1 MEPIVQLNSNAKLSE
16 HLASPSEATLGHSNK
31 LDGSH
36 LSPHFKLGEFT
47 KSSSHPEVYNIPSH
61 EAIANLKRVCEWLE
75 VLRKRYNERY
85 NACHLEHHPSVMSSG
100 VERSALPLGLSK
112 TSPRGD
118 HEISPRA
125 ALGRDD
131 KGGALGRDDKGG
143 ALSRDDKGGGTL
155 GMTTAPVS
163 SRPSAAH
170 GEISEKPIIINSGY
184 RSPQLNRK
192 IGGVKNSN
200 HLTGCAVDIRVTGME
215 QAKQYAEILREY
227 PDESHQDFDEL
238 LIEKNRY
245 GAIWLHFAVRPR
257 ENRRRFL
264 YINA

>member
-1 MEPIVQLNSNAKLSE
+1 MEPIVQLNSQAKLSE
-16 HLASPSEATLGHSNK
+16 HFTLG
-31 LDGSH
+31 
-36 LSPHFKLGEFT
+36 EMT
-47 KSSSHPEVYNIPSH
+47 KSSCHPEVYNIPSH
-61 EAIANLKRVCEWLE
+61 EAIANLKRICGWLE

-112 TSPRGD
+112 TSPKGD

-143 ALSRDDKGGGTL
+143 GTL

-163 SRPSAAH
+163 SRLSEAH

-215 QAKQYAEILREY
+215 QAKQYADILREY
-227 PDESHQDFDEL
+227 ADESHQDFDEL

-257 ENRRRFL
+257 ENRRKVAFIR
-264 YINA
+264 A

>member
-1 MEPIVQLNSNAKLSE
+1 MEPIVQLNSEAKLSE
-16 HLASPSEATLGHSNK
+16 H
-31 LDGSH
+31 
-36 LSPHFKLGEFT
+36 FKLGEMT

-85 NACHLEHHPSVMSSG
+85 VVN
-100 VERSALPLGLSK
+100 
-112 TSPRGD
+112 RGD
-118 HEISPRA
+118 PST
-125 ALGRDD
+125 ALGMT
-131 KGGALGRDDKGG
+131 
-143 ALSRDDKGGGTL
+143 GGGTL
-155 GMTTAPVS
+155 DMTTAPVS
-163 SRPSAAH
+163 SRLSAAH
-170 GEISEKPIIINSGY
+170 GEISREVLDKPSGKAEHSTALGMTGGGREKPIIINSGY

-227 PDESHQDFDEL
+227 ADESHQDFDEL

-257 ENRRRFL
+257 ENRRKVAFIR
-264 YINA
+264 A